1 MKRFLITAV
10 LIFICFLLQCTVFH
24 TLAFGGIVPNLLIVL
39 TASFG
44 FMRGE
49 KTGLLI
55 GFFCG
60 LLVDIFFGNTIGF
73 YALVYMYIGYM
84 NGKFSA
90 IFYPQDIKLPI
101 ALILGSDC
109 FYGLVC
115 YVIMF
120 LLRSRFEFGYY
131 FVHIILPEIVYT
143 IVVTIFLYPLILW
156 INTGLE
162 RSELRG
168 GKKFV

>member
-1 MKRFLITAV
+1 MKRFVITAL

-24 TLAFGGIVPNLLIVL
+24 ALAFSGIVPNMLIVL

-49 KTGLLI
+49 KTGILI

-60 LLVDIFFGNTIGF
+60 LLVDIFFGSIIGF
-73 YALVYMYIGYM
+73 YSILYMYFGSM
-84 NGKFSA
+84 TGKFCT

-109 FYGLVC
+109 FYGFTC

-120 LLRSRFEFGYY
+120 LLRSRFDFGYY
-131 FVHIILPEIVYT
+131 FMHIILPEIVYT
-143 IVVTIFLYPLILW
+143 IVVTIFLYPIILW

-162 RSELRG
+162 RSELRS
-168 GKKFV
+168 GKTIV

>member
-1 MKRFLITAV
+1 MKRFVVTIV
-10 LIFICFLLQCTVFH
+10 LIFVCFLLQSTVFH
-24 TLAFGGIVPNLLIVL
+24 ALSFGGIVPNLLIVL

-73 YALVYMYIGYM
+73 YALLYMYIGYM

-90 IFYPQDIKLPI
+90 VFYPEDIKLPI

-115 YVIMF
+115 YVILF
-120 LLRSRFEFGYY
+120 LLRSRFDFRYY